1 MSATIQRVT
10 VFSSIQRMTH
20 WLIAAGVIFQL
31 LSAWLVQN
39 ANVDVLAWSEWH
51 LMIGQA
57 LTLPILLRV
66 YLLLVAGPTHWRS
79 FIPTQGQRQLLLD
92 SLKFYAS
99 LGRLPCPDWYAYNPV
114 WQPLYL
120 IMIALLALTSASGL
134 AFGLGPD
141 IAAWHAI
148 LASFIL
154 YFTLAHLIF
163 SILHDVRGRG
173 AQISAMLNGDK
184 YFQSREAATQI
195 PGEKS
200 VSLDNL
206 LKK

>member
-10 VFSSIQRMTH
+10 VFSSIQRITH

-66 YLLLVAGPTHWRS
+66 YLLLIAGPTHWRS
-79 FIPTQGQRQLLLD
+79 FIPTRGQRQLLLD
-92 SLKFYAS
+92 TLKFYAS

-120 IMIALLALTSASGL
+120 IMIALLALTTASGF

-141 IAAWHAI
+141 IAAGHTI
-148 LASFIL
+148 LAAFIL

-184 YFQSREAATQI
+184 YFQSREATTQI

-200 VSLDNL
+200 VSIDSL